1 MKTSVTSAIH
11 IDRSP
16 EEIVAVI
23 LDPEQ
28 VVHWTSDLERF
39 EVVSGK
45 PGEVGSA
52 ARLHYRDGGRAY
64 VMQDTLLEAD
74 PLRRYVSQVSGE
86 ALSARVETTL
96 ARQQGGGTRVN
107 VRWTGEGKPLFLRLL
122 LPLMRRSIARQAQ
135 ADLAKLKQVVE
146 TGSQTG
152 RHPSAP
158 TT

>member
-16 EEIVAVI
+16 EEIMAVI

-28 VVHWTSDLERF
+28 AVHWTSDLERF

-45 PGEVGSA
+45 PGEVGST
-52 ARLHYRDGGRAY
+52 ARLHYREGGRAY

-74 PLRRYVSQVSGE
+74 PLRRYVSLVSGE
-86 ALSARVETTL
+86 ALSARVETIL
-96 ARQQGGGTRVN
+96 ARQQGGGTRVA

-135 ADLAKLKQVVE
+135 ADLAKLKRLVE
-146 TGSQTG
+146 GE
-152 RHPSAP
+152 SAP
-158 TT
+158 AAA

>member
-16 EEIVAVI
+16 EEIMAVI

-28 VVHWTSDLERF
+28 AVHWTSDLERF

-45 PGEVGSA
+45 PGEVGST
-52 ARLHYRDGGRAY
+52 ARLHYREGGRAH

-96 ARQQGGGTRVN
+96 APQQCGGTRVA
-107 VRWTGEGKPLFLRLL
+107 VRWTGEGKPHFLRLL

-135 ADLAKLKQVVE
+135 ADLAKLKRLVE
-146 TGSQTG
+146 ARGAG
-152 RHPSAP
+152 EAAPP

>member
-16 EEIVAVI
+16 EEIMAVI

-28 VVHWTSDLERF
+28 AVHWTSGLERF
-39 EVVSGK
+39 GVVSGK
-45 PGEVGSA
+45 PGDVGST
-52 ARLHYRDGGRAY
+52 ARLHYREGGRAY
-64 VMQDTLLEAD
+64 VMHDTLLEVD

-86 ALSARVETTL
+86 ALSARVETSL
-96 ARQQGGGTRVN
+96 AREQGGGTRVA
-107 VRWTGEGKPLFLRLL
+107 VRWTGEGKPFFLRLL

-146 TGSQTG
+146 TGGQTG
-152 RHPSAP
+152 PHPSAS

>member
-1 MKTSVTSAIH
+1 MKTTVTSAIH

-16 EEIVAVI
+16 EEIMAVI

-28 VVHWTSDLERF
+28 VVHWTTDLERF

-45 PGEVGSA
+45 PGEVGST
-52 ARLHYRDGGRAY
+52 ARLHYREGGRAY

-86 ALSARVETTL
+86 ALSAQVETTL
-96 ARQQGGGTRVN
+96 AREQGGGTRVA

-135 ADLAKLKQVVE
+135 ADLAKLKRLVE
-146 TGSQTG
+146 ARGVG
-152 RHPSAP
+152 EAAPP